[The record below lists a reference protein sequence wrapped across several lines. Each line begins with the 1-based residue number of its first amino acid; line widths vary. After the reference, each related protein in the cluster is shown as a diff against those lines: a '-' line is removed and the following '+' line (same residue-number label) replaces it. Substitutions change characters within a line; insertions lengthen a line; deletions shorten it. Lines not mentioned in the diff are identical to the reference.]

1 MGNMSDRS
9 FADALAAADSP
20 TALLRNNPGRHPY
33 PVEGEFTNWIEEVRS
48 WRETCSLSDLSHHQ
62 KDLYVEGPEALTVFE
77 DLGVNNF
84 EGFEPGQAKQFV
96 ACNPD
101 GYLIGDAILFYV
113 DDDRLKLTGTPV
125 APNWV
130 EYNLA
135 TDDYD
140 ATAEAD
146 ERYHDKDEP
155 HRTFRYQLQGPHALD
170 TMRAAVEGE
179 LPEIPFFNFDRVTI
193 GGVEVRAL
201 RHAMASNAGFEIWGP
216 WAERD
221 AVKGA
226 ILDAGEAYGIRQL
239 GEKSYKAQGQEKGWI
254 ARPLPA
260 IFGESM
266 AAYREWL
273 DADGYEATSTL
284 GGSFDPDDVSAYY
297 LNPIELGYER
307 FVDLDHD
314 FVGREAVAKMMDAPQ
329 REKVTLVWDDDDVVD
344 VFASLLRDG
353 ETYKYFDVSMPYWA
367 VFHYDEVLRGDETVG
382 LSKYFGYTYNERSVL
397 SLAVVD
403 PEYSDPGTEVTLLW
417 GEPGGDSPNPKV
429 ESHAQT
435 EITATV
441 APNPYVDLDE

>member
-1 MGNMSDRS
+1 MSHQS
-9 FADALAAADSP
+9 LADALATERPID
-20 TALLRNNPGRHPY
+20 LLRNNPGRHPY
-33 PVEGEFTNWIEEVRS
+33 PVESEFTNWIEEVRS
-48 WRETCSLSDLSHHQ
+48 WRDACALSDLSHHQ
-62 KDLYVEGPEALTVFE
+62 KDLYVEGPEALAVFK
-77 DLGVNNF
+77 DLGVNDF

-96 ACNPD
+96 ACNPE
-101 GYLIGDAILFYV
+101 GYLIGDAILFYL

-130 EYNLA
+130 EYNL
-135 TDDYD
+135 TTGDYD

-146 ERYHDKDEP
+146 ERYHDKDKP

-170 TMRAAVEGE
+170 TMTAAVDGS
-179 LPEIPFFNFDRVTI
+179 LPEISFFNFDWVTI

-216 WAERD
+216 WEKRE
-221 AVKGA
+221 AVRSA
-226 ILDAGEAYGIRQL
+226 LLEAGEEYGIRQL

-260 IFGESM
+260 IFGDSM
-266 AAYREWL
+266 SDYREWL

-284 GGSFDPDDVSAYY
+284 GGSFDPDTVTDYY

-307 FVDLDHD
+307 FIDFDHD
-314 FVGREAVAKMMDAPQ
+314 FVGRDAIAEMAEEPQ
-329 REKVTLVWDDDDVVD
+329 REKVTLVWDDQDVLEL
-344 VFASLLRDG
+344 FASLLRDG
-353 ETYKYFDVSMPYWA
+353 ETYKYFDLSKPYWA
-367 VFHYDEVLRGDETVG
+367 VFHYDEVVDGDETVG

-403 PEYSDPGTEVTLLW
+403 PEYSAPGTEVTLVW
-417 GEPGGDSPNPKV
+417 GEPDGESPNPKV
-429 ESHAQT
+429 ESHTQT

>member
-1 MGNMSDRS
+1 
-9 FADALAAADSP
+9 
-20 TALLRNNPGRHPY
+20 
-33 PVEGEFTNWIEEVRS
+33 
-48 WRETCSLSDLSHHQ
+48 
-62 KDLYVEGPEALTVFE
+62 
-77 DLGVNNF
+77 
-84 EGFEPGQAKQFV
+84 
-96 ACNPD
+96 
-101 GYLIGDAILFYV
+101 
-113 DDDRLKLTGTPV
+113 
-125 APNWV
+125 V

-135 TDDYD
+135 TGDYD

-170 TMRAAVEGE
+170 TMRDAVEGE

-216 WAERD
+216 WADHGIVRD
-221 AVKGA
+221 A

-260 IFGESM
+260 IFGDSM

-273 DADGYEATSTL
+273 DADAYEATSTL
-284 GGSFDPDDVSAYY
+284 GGSFDPDDVSEYY

-314 FVGREAVAKMMDAPQ
+314 FVGREAVAAMMDEPQ

-344 VFASLLRDG
+344 VFASLLRGG

-367 VFHYDEVLRGDETVG
+367 VFHYDEVLHGDETVG
-382 LSKYFGYTYNERSVL
+382 ISKYFGYTYNERSVL

-403 PEYSDPGTEVTLLW
+403 PEYSDPGTEVTLVW
-417 GEPGGDSPNPKV
+417 GEPGGESPNPKV

>member
-1 MGNMSDRS
+1 MSNMSDRTL
-9 FADALAAADSP
+9 ADALAAADGP
-20 TALLRNNPGRHPY
+20 VDLLRNNSGRHPY
-33 PVEGEFTNWIEEVRS
+33 PVESEFTNWIEEVRS
-48 WRETCSLSDLSHHQ
+48 WRETCALSDLSHHQ
-62 KDLYVEGPEALTVFE
+62 KDLYVEGPDALAVFA
-77 DLGVNNF
+77 DLGVNDF
-84 EGFEPGQAKQFV
+84 SGFEPGQAKQFV

-101 GYLIGDAILFYV
+101 GYLIGDAILFYL

-125 APNWV
+125 APDWV
-130 EYNLA
+130 AYNLA
-135 TDDYD
+135 TGDYD

-155 HRTFRYQLQGPHALD
+155 HRTFRYQLQGPNARD
-170 TMRAAVEGE
+170 VMTAAVAGS

-216 WAERD
+216 WGDRD
-221 AVKGA
+221 AVRDA
-226 ILDAGEAYGIRQL
+226 ILDAGEAYGIRRL

-260 IFGESM
+260 IFDDSM
-266 AAYREWL
+266 SAYREWL
-273 DADGYEATSTL
+273 DAEGYEATSTL

-307 FVDLDHD
+307 FVDLEHD
-314 FVGREAVAKMMDAPQ
+314 FVGRDAVADMMDEPQ
-329 REKVTLVWDDDDVVD
+329 REKVTLVWDDDDVVEL
-344 VFASLLRDG
+344 FASLLREG
-353 ETYKYFDVSMPYWA
+353 ETPKYFDLSMPYWA
-367 VFHYDEVLRGDETVG
+367 VFHYDEVACGGETVG
-382 LSKYFGYTYNERSVL
+382 VSKYFGYTYNERSVL
-397 SLAVVD
+397 SLALVE
-403 PEYSDPGTEVTLLW
+403 PEYSDPGTEVTLVW

-435 EITATV
+435 EIDATV

>member
-1 MGNMSDRS
+1 MTDRS
-9 FADALAAADSP
+9 LADAVAAADSP
-20 TALLRNNPGRHPY
+20 TDLLRSNTGRHPY
-33 PVEGEFTNWIEEVRS
+33 PVATEFTNWIEEERS

-62 KDLYVEGPEALTVFE
+62 KDLYVEGPDALSAFE
-77 DLGVNNF
+77 DLGINDF
-84 EGFEPGQAKQFV
+84 EGFTPGQTKQFV

-101 GYLIGDAILFYV
+101 GYVIGDAILLYL
-113 DDDRLKLTGTPV
+113 DDERLKLTGTPV

-130 EYNLA
+130 EYNLE
-135 TDDYD
+135 TGDYD
-140 ATAEAD
+140 ATAAAD

-155 HRTFRYQLQGPHALD
+155 HRTFRYQLQGPDALA
-170 TMRAAVEGE
+170 TMRDAVAGS
-179 LPEIPFFNFDRVTI
+179 LPEIPFFNFETVTI

-216 WAERD
+216 WDDRD
-221 AVKGA
+221 AVRGA
-226 ILDAGEAYGIRQL
+226 ILDAGDRYGIRRL
-239 GEKSYKAQGQEKGWI
+239 GEKSYKAQGSEKGWI

-266 AAYREWL
+266 AEYREWL

-307 FVDLDHD
+307 FIDFDHE
-314 FVGREAVAKMMDAPQ
+314 FVGRGALSEMVDRPH
-329 REKVTLVWDDDDVVD
+329 REKVTLVWNDDDVIEL
-344 VFASLLRDG
+344 FASLFRDG
-353 ETYKYFDVSMPYWA
+353 ETYKYLDPSMPYWA
-367 VFHYDEVLRGDETVG
+367 VFHYDEVRSGDETVG

-403 PEYSDPGTEVTLLW
+403 PDYADPGTEVTLVW
-417 GEPGGDSPNPKV
+417 GEPGGAAPNPKV
-429 ESHAQT
+429 EDHVQT
-435 EITATV
+435 EVTATV